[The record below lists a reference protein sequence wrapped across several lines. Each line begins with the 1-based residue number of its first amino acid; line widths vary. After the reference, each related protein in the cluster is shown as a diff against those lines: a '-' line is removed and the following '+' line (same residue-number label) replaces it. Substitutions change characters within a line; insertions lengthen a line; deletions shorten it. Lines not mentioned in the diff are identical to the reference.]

1 MITIKFFNNFAQNL
15 PMHTFK
21 SDLSGKRFPES
32 QKVRAGSIR
41 KGVLELMQADHQQ
54 ANIEQVALS
63 ELYHYRQRYIE
74 RSIRAETEYV
84 TNLEREV
91 LDKLKNHELVSDQ
104 AACTVDRYT
113 LGERIADKVADFG
126 GSWKFIILFTTFI
139 AVWIVI
145 NLVALFSENFD
156 PYPFILL
163 NLMLSCLAALQAPV
177 IMMSQNRAEA
187 KDRQRAIDDYKVN
200 LKSEIEIQT
209 LHEKIDHLI
218 IDQHTA
224 LLEVQDIQIEM
235 LKEIMEQLAEQNRK
249 QR

>member
-1 MITIKFFNNFAQNL
+1 MY
-15 PMHTFK
+15 TFR
-21 SDLSGKRFPES
+21 SDLSGKSFPES
-32 QKVRAGSIR
+32 QKVRVGAIR
-41 KGVLELMQADHQQ
+41 PGVLALMQAD
-54 ANIEQVALS
+54 APDKSIGQVSLT

-74 RSIRAETEYV
+74 QSIRSEMEQISS
-84 TNLEREV
+84 LQQEV
-91 LDKLKNHELVSDQ
+91 LDKLKNHELVSEGAVNALSDDR
-104 AACTVDRYT
+104 CTF
-113 LGERIADKVADFG
+113 GQRIADKVADFG
-126 GSWKFIILFTTFI
+126 GSWKFILIFTGFI
-139 AVWIVI
+139 AAWITV
-145 NLVALFSENFD
+145 NLVALFSKNFD

-187 KDRQRAIDDYKVN
+187 KDRQRAIDDYKIN

-235 LKEIMEQLAEQNRK
+235 LKEIMEQLSDERVQVSR
-249 QR
+249 R